1 MPTVNC
7 VEAVQRSVNTAEAH
21 IRSEY
26 VRDLAG
32 TMATVSAGPNYAVT
46 AEPGVVSVISG
57 RDGVSAFYE
66 AAHKFAV
73 PQASRFLTQIA
84 TDWYM
89 FVENMPTRRWI
100 ADDSLR
106 TVHTATLL
114 ITDGDG
120 ISGEFVWERP
130 ANEAM
135 ASPAAASLPMGSLQ
149 SICLHEEFL
158 AAVFNGQPDNI
169 GSLLEP
175 NCTWAE
181 RDYLSDADGGAI
193 LNLRG
198 NAATSSHLAKWRDRY
213 DPVQV
218 SVLNRQATD
227 WYNFAEELWVVR
239 TDKGERR
246 QFRKALIYAI
256 SPAGKIQSAIGYG
269 TDLQT
274 PTALAGLC
282 LGQAFWPAS
291 HTSENS
297 SLQLRTQSPGPA

>member
-1 MPTVNC
+1 
-7 VEAVQRSVNTAEAH
+7 
-21 IRSEY
+21 
-26 VRDLAG
+26 
-32 TMATVSAGPNYAVT
+32 
-46 AEPGVVSVISG
+46 
-57 RDGVSAFYE
+57 
-66 AAHKFAV
+66 
-73 PQASRFLTQIA
+73 
-84 TDWYM
+84 M

-135 ASPAAASLPMGSLQ
+135 ASSAAASLPVGSLQ

-158 AAVFNGQPDNI
+158 AAVSNGQTDKI

-198 NAATSSHLAKWRDRY
+198 SAAISSHLSKWRDRY

-227 WYNFAEELWVVR
+227 WYNFAEELWIVR
-239 TDKGERR
+239 TEKGERR

-297 SLQLRTQSPGPA
+297 SLQFRTQSPGPA